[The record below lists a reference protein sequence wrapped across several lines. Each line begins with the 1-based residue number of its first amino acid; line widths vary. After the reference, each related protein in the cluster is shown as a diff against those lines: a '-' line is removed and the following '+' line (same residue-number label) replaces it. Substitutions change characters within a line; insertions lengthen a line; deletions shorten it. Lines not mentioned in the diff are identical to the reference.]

1 MSAISA
7 SPVEPA
13 ILPFGS
19 LEWFKRE
26 LAPTPARARRT
37 AIMVAASVLCV
48 IISMT
53 LQVPELSVT
62 AYMPFFMSKESKFLT
77 TVTGVIG
84 RNGLTIGIGASLLLY
99 KFTYG
104 HPELRIPGMAITL
117 FLGMYVSRIFVLGPL
132 GFIIGFVVAV
142 SQSVGEAVPSPEL
155 LVRGLL
161 WLWVAI
167 AYGAGLTVVLNLLF
181 LPDAPGPPA
190 HLPKPKSFFVSDAF
204 TNPAHVHFALKVTF
218 AAMFCYIFYMAIDW
232 SGIHTA
238 LITCTFI
245 ALESTGATLHK
256 GVLRIGGCVIGGAL
270 ALFTIVFLMPHMV
283 TIASLVVVVACASA
297 IAGWVAAGSE
307 MISYAGLQIA
317 FAFFYSVFQGYA
329 PDTDLDNVRDRVVGI
344 LFGLIVTG
352 LVFRYIWP
360 EHAIDRLRDALRQ
373 ARRQLARLLEI
384 PRPDTSVEKAKTEA
398 HALIPETSSTFE
410 QARRYAELTT
420 FELEESP
427 DRDRT
432 SLGDLESTLS
442 RAEEV
447 LVAATS
453 LANDQAWNEW
463 QQLPAAAKTA
473 ESELRSVAAKRIER
487 AAAGDERED
496 AGANLSTAFA
506 RWTETMQALQV
517 KNSRVGLVSQLV
529 TEVQQLKSIPN

>member
-7 SPVEPA
+7 SPLEPA

-26 LAPTPARARRT
+26 LASTPARARRT
-37 AIMVAASVLCV
+37 AIMVAAAVLCV

-62 AYMPFFMSKESKFLT
+62 AYMPFFMSKESKYLT
-77 TVTGVIG
+77 TLTGLLGFIG
-84 RNGLTIGIGASLLLY
+84 ATIGIGASLLLY

-104 HPELRIPGMAITL
+104 HPELRIPGMAIAL
-117 FLGMYVSRIFVLGPL
+117 FLGMYLSRVFVLGPL
-132 GFIIGFVVAV
+132 GFLIGFVVAV
-142 SQSVGEAVPSPEL
+142 SQSVGEAVPSPEA

-167 AYGAGLTVVLNLLF
+167 VYGAAVTLVLNLLF
-181 LPDAPGPPA
+181 LPEGAGPAA
-190 HLPKPKSFFVSDAF
+190 HSPKPKSFFVSDAF

-270 ALFTIVFLMPHMV
+270 ALFTIVFLMPHMD

-297 IAGWVAAGSE
+297 IAGWVATGTE
-307 MISYAGLQIA
+307 LISYAGLQIA

-329 PDTDLDNVRDRVVGI
+329 PDTDLDNVRNRVVGI

-352 LVFRYIWP
+352 LVFQYIWP
-360 EHAIDRLRDALRQ
+360 ERTIDRLRAALRQ
-373 ARRQLARLLEI
+373 ALRQLARLVEI
-384 PRPDTSVEKAKTEA
+384 PGPESSIEAAKADA
-398 HALIPETSSTFE
+398 HRLIGETSASFD
-410 QARRYAELTT
+410 QARRYMELTQ
-420 FELEESP
+420 FESEESSAT
-427 DRDRT
+427 DQVST
-432 SLGDLESTLS
+432 SKLENILV
-442 RAEEV
+442 RAEEIFASAKS
-447 LVAATS
+447 LV
-453 LANDQAWNEW
+453 Q
-463 QQLPAAAKTA
+463 
-473 ESELRSVAAKRIER
+473 
-487 AAAGDERED
+487 GDERQD
-496 AGANLSTAFA
+496 QTRTALLSEITA
-506 RWTETMQALQV
+506 
-517 KNSRVGLVSQLV
+517 
-529 TEVQQLKSIPN
+529 EVQRLN

>member
-7 SPVEPA
+7 TAPEPA
-13 ILPFGS
+13 FLPFAS
-19 LEWFKRE
+19 LAWFKHQ
-26 LAPTPARARRT
+26 LAPTPERARRT
-37 AIMVAASVLCV
+37 AIMVAAAVLCV

-84 RNGLTIGIGASLLLY
+84 LIGLTIGIGASLLLY

-104 HPELRIPGMAITL
+104 HPELRIPGMAMAL

-132 GFIIGFVVAV
+132 GFLIGFVVAV

-181 LPDAPGPPA
+181 LPDAPGPRA

-270 ALFTIVFLMPHMV
+270 ALFTIVFLMPHMD
-283 TIASLVVVVACASA
+283 TIASLIVVVACASA
-297 IAGWVAAGSE
+297 IAGWVATGSE
-307 MISYAGLQIA
+307 LISYGGLQIA

-329 PDTDLDNVRDRVVGI
+329 PDTDLDNVRNRVVGI

-360 EHAIDRLRDALRQ
+360 ERTIDRLRAALRAALQ
-373 ARRQLARLLEI
+373 QLARLVEI
-384 PRPDTSVEKAKTEA
+384 PRPETSIEAAKAEA
-398 HALIPETSSTFE
+398 HGLIAETSKSFE
-410 QARRYAELTT
+410 QARRYADLTA
-420 FELEESP
+420 FEFEESP
-427 DRDRT
+427 GGGRMAVENT
-432 SLGDLESTLS
+432 ESTLS
-442 RAEEV
+442 RAERPFV
-447 LVAATS
+447 TATS
-453 LANDQAWNEW
+453 LFSDHALDEW
-463 QQLPAAAKTA
+463 QQLPPAARIA
-473 ESELRSVAAKRIER
+473 ESELRNAVAKRVEHV
-487 AAAGDERED
+487 ATSDTLED
-496 AGANLSTAFA
+496 ADPNLSIAFA

-517 KNSRVGLVSQLV
+517 KNSRVALVSQIV
-529 TEVQQLKSIPN
+529 TEVQ